1 MFAATS
7 ALVGSEDSCR
17 RCHALAPSSAP
28 TAPID
33 ERDLA
38 RVAVHALCEDGPAGA
53 DYVLTGPDSLT
64 RFEQIS
70 IIGRVIGGTL
80 RIEEISPDEARQELL
95 SIMPAGVVNMS
106 LNAWAAAI
114 GQHAF
119 VTSTVADIPGVPAR
133 PCADWVADHSAE
145 FRA

>member
-1 MFAATS
+1 
-7 ALVGSEDSCR
+7 
-17 RCHALAPSSAP
+17 
-28 TAPID
+28 
-33 ERDLA
+33 
-38 RVAVHALCEDGPAGA
+38 
-53 DYVLTGPDSLT
+53 LTGPDSLT

-80 RIEEISPDEARQELL
+80 HIEEISPDEARQELL

-114 GQHAF
+114 GQPAF
-119 VTSTVADIPGVPAR
+119 VTSTDGDITGVPAR
-133 PCADWVADHSAE
+133 PFVDWVADHSAE

>member
-1 MFAATS
+1 
-7 ALVGSEDSCR
+7 
-17 RCHALAPSSAP
+17 
-28 TAPID
+28 
-33 ERDLA
+33 
-38 RVAVHALCEDGPAGA
+38 VAVHALCEDGPAGA

-106 LNAWAAAI
+106 LNAWADAI
-114 GQHAF
+114 GQPAF
-119 VTSTVADIPGVPAR
+119 VTSTVADVTGVPAR
-133 PCADWVADHSAE
+133 PFADWVADHSAE